1 MKTISAEINSTKKNY
16 ALIESLLYK
25 ANEEFCCVEDRF
37 RNVLIAVSE
46 LVMNAIVHGNKEEE
60 SKKVRVTVEYDTDI
74 MKIKILD
81 EGEGFDFAKGG
92 DAALPDD
99 VMKESGRG
107 LYIVKTLMDK
117 VEFSNTGEG
126 TEIILTLKKKKKS

>member
-1 MKTISAEINSTKKNY
+1 MKTLSTEIISTKKNY

-25 ANEEFCCVEDRF
+25 ANEEFCCMEDRF
-37 RNVLIAVSE
+37 RNILIAVSE

-60 SKKVRVTVEYDTDI
+60 SKKVRVTVEYDKDI

-81 EGEGFDFAKGG
+81 EGGSFDFGKSSNAK
-92 DAALPDD
+92 LPDD

-107 LYIVKTLMDK
+107 LYIVKSLMDE
-117 VEFSNTGEG
+117 VEFRDTGQG
-126 TEIILTLKKKKKS
+126 TEIILTMWKKK

>member
-1 MKTISAEINSTKKNY
+1 MKTLSTEIISTKKNY

-25 ANEEFCCVEDRF
+25 ANEEFCCLEDRF

-60 SKKVRVTVEYDTDI
+60 SKKVRVTVEYDKDI
-74 MKIKILD
+74 MRIKILD
-81 EGEGFDFAKGG
+81 EGKGFDLYKGG
-92 DAALPDD
+92 EAALPDN

-107 LYIVKTLMDK
+107 LYIVKSLVDE
-117 VEFSNTGEG
+117 VEFKDTGQG
-126 TEIILTLKKKKKS
+126 TEIILTMRKKK